1 MTVVSNRLH
10 YVLSF
15 PVHTHFGSR
24 RSRKRLSSPE
34 KRLTAPAKYAI
45 LPSALMLVWLS
56 WQSSSLVMKILDLLR
71 SPPKLRD
78 AGGLTM
84 NRKIK
89 RIPQTT
95 LSMKRA
101 FDEFVV
107 AQTAK
112 GLTEPTIKN
121 YHAHFHSISS
131 HIDIEKSFSDL
142 TQTDIDGM
150 IVSMRK
156 SGLAT
161 NWTVLHRSTCTA
173 CPSVSRCGCRSS
185 AQGGLWCIA
194 HSSSYAPRLM

>member
-1 MTVVSNRLH
+1 
-10 YVLSF
+10 
-15 PVHTHFGSR
+15 
-24 RSRKRLSSPE
+24 
-34 KRLTAPAKYAI
+34 
-45 LPSALMLVWLS
+45 
-56 WQSSSLVMKILDLLR
+56 
-71 SPPKLRD
+71 
-78 AGGLTM
+78 M

-121 YHAHFHSISS
+121 YHAHFPSISR

-156 SGLAT
+156 SVLAT

>member
-1 MTVVSNRLH
+1 
-10 YVLSF
+10 
-15 PVHTHFGSR
+15 
-24 RSRKRLSSPE
+24 
-34 KRLTAPAKYAI
+34 
-45 LPSALMLVWLS
+45 
-56 WQSSSLVMKILDLLR
+56 
-71 SPPKLRD
+71 
-78 AGGLTM
+78 M

-121 YHAHFHSISS
+121 YHAHFHSISR

-142 TQTDIDGM
+142 TQTDIEGM

>member
-1 MTVVSNRLH
+1 
-10 YVLSF
+10 
-15 PVHTHFGSR
+15 
-24 RSRKRLSSPE
+24 
-34 KRLTAPAKYAI
+34 
-45 LPSALMLVWLS
+45 
-56 WQSSSLVMKILDLLR
+56 
-71 SPPKLRD
+71 
-78 AGGLTM
+78 M

-121 YHAHFHSISS
+121 YHTHFHSINR

-161 NWTVLHRSTCTA
+161 KWTVLHRSTCTA

>member
-1 MTVVSNRLH
+1 
-10 YVLSF
+10 
-15 PVHTHFGSR
+15 
-24 RSRKRLSSPE
+24 
-34 KRLTAPAKYAI
+34 
-45 LPSALMLVWLS
+45 
-56 WQSSSLVMKILDLLR
+56 
-71 SPPKLRD
+71 
-78 AGGLTM
+78 M

-121 YHAHFHSISS
+121 YHAHFHSISR

-173 CPSVSRCGCRSS
+173 CPSVSRLPIFSTGWPLVYCTQFQLCSKANVIKDKALAFACHSSLRVSFRSPMSPSASS
-185 AQGGLWCIA
+185 ARSA
-194 HSSSYAPRLM
+194 RV

>member
-1 MTVVSNRLH
+1 
-10 YVLSF
+10 
-15 PVHTHFGSR
+15 
-24 RSRKRLSSPE
+24 
-34 KRLTAPAKYAI
+34 
-45 LPSALMLVWLS
+45 
-56 WQSSSLVMKILDLLR
+56 
-71 SPPKLRD
+71 
-78 AGGLTM
+78 M

-121 YHAHFHSISS
+121 YHAHFHSISR

-161 NWTVLHRSTCTA
+161 NSEL
-173 CPSVSRCGCRSS
+173 SVSSPSTDNAAFFTNSPCV
-185 AQGGLWCIA
+185 
-194 HSSSYAPRLM
+194 SYGE

>member
-1 MTVVSNRLH
+1 MPKYQSKGPGIHPYQQPAVAGSNPATSSKTL
-10 YVLSF
+10 
-15 PVHTHFGSR
+15 GIAMISR
-24 RSRKRLSSPE
+24 VF
-34 KRLTAPAKYAI
+34 
-45 LPSALMLVWLS
+45 LVFI
-56 WQSSSLVMKILDLLR
+56 KILDLLR

-121 YHAHFHSISS
+121 YHAHFHSISR